1 MTDFRQALLDFAL
14 ARDAL
19 GFDTENGFALKS
31 GRISPYFFNAG
42 KLFETSRSLAQLGR
56 LYADAIMAAGVE
68 FDVLFGPAYK
78 GIPLAAGTAV
88 ALAEA
93 HDLDVPYCFNRKEKK
108 DHGEGGMT
116 VGAPLQGRVL
126 IIDDVITAGTAIRE
140 SLQLIEANG
149 ATAAGV
155 VVALDRQEKA
165 PGSEHSA
172 IQQIEQEY
180 GVPVIAVATLHD
192 LLAFLAAGKQP
203 AAVLT
208 AVQQYRDE
216 YGV

>member
-1 MTDFRQALLDFAL
+1 MTDFRQALLEFAL
-14 ARDAL
+14 QREAL
-19 GFDTENGFALKS
+19 GFDVDAGFQLKS
-31 GRISPYFFNAG
+31 GRTSPYFFNAG
-42 KLFETSRSLAQLGR
+42 KLFETSRGLAQLGR
-56 LYADAIMAAGVE
+56 LYADAITAAGVE

-93 HDLDVPYCFNRKEKK
+93 YDRDVPYCFNRKEKK
-108 DHGEGGMT
+108 AHGEGGVI

-140 SLQLIEANG
+140 SLQLIDASG

-165 PGSEHSA
+165 PGSECSA

-180 GVPVIAVATLHD
+180 HVPVVAVATLGD
-192 LLAFLAAGKQP
+192 LLGFLATANQP
-203 AAVLT
+203 PAVLT
-208 AVQQYRDE
+208 AVQQYRDQ